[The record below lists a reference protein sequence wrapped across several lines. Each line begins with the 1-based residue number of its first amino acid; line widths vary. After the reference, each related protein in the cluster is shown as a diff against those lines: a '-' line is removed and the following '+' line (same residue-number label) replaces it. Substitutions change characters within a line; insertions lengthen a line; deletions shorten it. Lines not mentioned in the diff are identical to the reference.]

1 MSSNSDSIIVVGID
15 VGGARKGLH
24 AVALEGGQYLNQAS
38 FKAKDDEESGPTA
51 AERLA
56 AWCRVY
62 KPLMIAVD
70 APCRWS
76 TDGGC
81 RPGER
86 ALAKKRITCFAT
98 PKREKAVDP
107 AVINF
112 RWMLEGEKVYQAL
125 ARTHPLAT
133 AKPQPGQQCCFETYP
148 HAITWHLRG
157 DNAQAP
163 QKRQQR
169 RELLDKA
176 KIDLTKLTNIDLV
189 DAALCA
195 LTAHHAAMGWSL
207 CEYGDAETGVI
218 IVPELKP

>member
-1 MSSNSDSIIVVGID
+1 MIVIGID
-15 VGGARKGLH
+15 VGGTDKGLH
-24 AVALEGGQYLNQAS
+24 AVALQGGKYLDRAS
-38 FKAKDDEESGPTA
+38 FKTGGDDKTEPPP

-56 AWCRVY
+56 AWCQRHEA
-62 KPLMIAVD
+62 LMIAVD

-76 TDGGC
+76 TNGRG
-81 RPGER
+81 RPAELEM
-86 ALAKKRITCFAT
+86 AQEKIFCFAT
-98 PKREKAVDP
+98 PQREKAENHPTDL
-107 AVINF
+107 F
-112 RWMLEGEKVYQAL
+112 GWMLEGEKVYQAL
-125 ARTHPLAT
+125 APTHPLAT
-133 AKPQPGQQCCFETYP
+133 AVPQPRQQCCFETYP

-157 DNAQAP
+157 GNAQAP

-169 RELLDKA
+169 RELLAKA
-176 KIDLTKLTNIDLV
+176 GIDLTKLTNIDLV